1 MKKPLVQLL
10 VLLMPWRVRRLVLT
24 KVLGFAIADTARVGL
39 SILFA
44 DEVRMAK
51 GARLGHFNYIGR
63 LDLLQL
69 DDNATIGNFNWITG
83 LSRRMNSPF
92 FTKKTNRRSDLV
104 LGKCSMIAHQHYID
118 CTDRVVLGAFA
129 GIAGARSQLITHG
142 VEPIAARQT
151 CAPIMIGDF
160 TMIGSGS
167 IILKGVKIPECC
179 LVSAGSVVGHARPEP
194 YSLIAGNPATHVR
207 TLPETAKFFHRTGNT
222 IY

>member
-10 VLLMPWRVRRLVLT
+10 VLFLPWRLRRFALT
-24 KVLGFAIADTARVGL
+24 RVLGFAIDETARVGL

-44 DEVRMAK
+44 DEVQMAR
-51 GARLGHFNYIGR
+51 GAKLGHFNYVGR

-69 DDNATIGNFNWITG
+69 DDDATIGNFNWITG
-83 LSRRMNSPF
+83 LSQRLNSPF
-92 FTKKTNRRSDLV
+92 FTRKTNRRSDLV
-104 LGKCSMIAHQHYID
+104 LGTCSMIAHQHYID
-118 CTDRVVLGAFA
+118 CTDRIVLGAFA

-151 CAPIMIGDF
+151 CAPIIIGDF

-167 IILKGVKIPECC
+167 IILKGVKIPDRCI
-179 LVSAGSVVGHARPEP
+179 VSAGSVVGHARPEP
-194 YSLIAGNPATHVR
+194 YSLIAGNPAAHVR
-207 TLPETAKFFHRTGNT
+207 SLPETAKFFHRTENT